1 MRIFGPKSILTGAC
15 LLIHIKAPLVVRAEP
30 AEISIPELDAFIQ
43 TNAASIVHFQ
53 NTMRD
58 VSLLWDASR
67 TIGKK
72 PNTPL
77 TLDTLRG
84 DLENKVNELSNV
96 AQGDPLAAPQTLKAL
111 GFANHTIPEKNGF
124 DWDDEPP
131 HRADPLAQSCRR
143 SRERECMVAPKLF
156 GGSIYKYRG
165 IFIYDKGKRAYNSRQ
180 LNIYF
185 SVFDTGVHD
194 MQNLL
199 TKTFRVGPKFGIAVE
214 IKELMEDIIKIAAGF
229 REGVKRARDAYIA
242 VPPLPGSVE
251 DENIKDDIDENVGVS
266 QVPRTLQ
273 KKILASPEYIEAGP
287 GSGTEILNI
296 PEFQFEA
303 SGELQTPE
311 SASSKYGL
319 LQSLPAYVETDFDLL
334 SAPACSLEEE
344 MAAMRNPQGQH
355 RCTMLSPKWM
365 TQSCPSL
372 VQDLLIHPPVHIK
385 PVNILTEDI
394 DYFAL
399 QIARKPLEKFAHA
412 TDYAERLYRKI
423 YPYKPNDKDIHPSE
437 IVDGVRNVDITFEY
451 LLRGFHSR
459 LFRAG
464 KLVRQIQEN
473 REPPDEGA
481 GQADIHTYGFR
492 NNAQAVQ
499 LLPGLE
505 ALYERIAA
513 EKHRVPGI
521 HRWIRTDLTN
531 GDLKG
536 WESDLIAVAWSV
548 IGARVD
554 FDPDF
559 IVYDPPQQE
568 LWKACLDE
576 TEWRL
581 KGIKVSI
588 DQMRVIFAKNSPR
601 LAKTTSFDFNF
612 DFEIHL
618 KRLSDWHEGWHNAVS
633 MLYESYSEIPHY
645 SPRSD
650 DLDKQFKKESFSTY
664 PMEPEFE
671 VSETEVICP
680 DETGVRPVP
689 QVFGPCVLA
698 VVSR

>member
-355 RCTMLSPKWM
+355 RC
-365 TQSCPSL
+365 
-372 VQDLLIHPPVHIK
+372 
-385 PVNILTEDI
+385 
-394 DYFAL
+394 
-399 QIARKPLEKFAHA
+399 
-412 TDYAERLYRKI
+412 
-423 YPYKPNDKDIHPSE
+423 
-437 IVDGVRNVDITFEY
+437 
-451 LLRGFHSR
+451 
-459 LFRAG
+459 
-464 KLVRQIQEN
+464 
-473 REPPDEGA
+473 
-481 GQADIHTYGFR
+481 
-492 NNAQAVQ
+492 
-499 LLPGLE
+499 
-505 ALYERIAA
+505 
-513 EKHRVPGI
+513 
-521 HRWIRTDLTN
+521 
-531 GDLKG
+531 
-536 WESDLIAVAWSV
+536 
-548 IGARVD
+548 
-554 FDPDF
+554 
-559 IVYDPPQQE
+559 
-568 LWKACLDE
+568 
-576 TEWRL
+576 
-581 KGIKVSI
+581 SI
-588 DQMRVIFAKNSPR
+588 F
-601 LAKTTSFDFNF
+601 
-612 DFEIHL
+612 
-618 KRLSDWHEGWHNAVS
+618 
-633 MLYESYSEIPHY
+633 
-645 SPRSD
+645 
-650 DLDKQFKKESFSTY
+650 
-664 PMEPEFE
+664 
-671 VSETEVICP
+671 
-680 DETGVRPVP
+680 
-689 QVFGPCVLA
+689 
-698 VVSR
+698 

>member
-124 DWDDEPP
+124 DWDDEP
-131 HRADPLAQSCRR
+131 R
-143 SRERECMVAPKLF
+143 
-156 GGSIYKYRG
+156 
-165 IFIYDKGKRAYNSRQ
+165 
-180 LNIYF
+180 
-185 SVFDTGVHD
+185 
-194 MQNLL
+194 
-199 TKTFRVGPKFGIAVE
+199 
-214 IKELMEDIIKIAAGF
+214 
-229 REGVKRARDAYIA
+229 GVKRARDAYIA

-355 RCTMLSPKWM
+355 RC
-365 TQSCPSL
+365 
-372 VQDLLIHPPVHIK
+372 
-385 PVNILTEDI
+385 
-394 DYFAL
+394 
-399 QIARKPLEKFAHA
+399 
-412 TDYAERLYRKI
+412 
-423 YPYKPNDKDIHPSE
+423 
-437 IVDGVRNVDITFEY
+437 
-451 LLRGFHSR
+451 
-459 LFRAG
+459 
-464 KLVRQIQEN
+464 
-473 REPPDEGA
+473 
-481 GQADIHTYGFR
+481 
-492 NNAQAVQ
+492 
-499 LLPGLE
+499 
-505 ALYERIAA
+505 
-513 EKHRVPGI
+513 
-521 HRWIRTDLTN
+521 
-531 GDLKG
+531 
-536 WESDLIAVAWSV
+536 
-548 IGARVD
+548 
-554 FDPDF
+554 
-559 IVYDPPQQE
+559 
-568 LWKACLDE
+568 
-576 TEWRL
+576 
-581 KGIKVSI
+581 SI
-588 DQMRVIFAKNSPR
+588 F
-601 LAKTTSFDFNF
+601 
-612 DFEIHL
+612 
-618 KRLSDWHEGWHNAVS
+618 
-633 MLYESYSEIPHY
+633 
-645 SPRSD
+645 
-650 DLDKQFKKESFSTY
+650 
-664 PMEPEFE
+664 
-671 VSETEVICP
+671 
-680 DETGVRPVP
+680 
-689 QVFGPCVLA
+689 
-698 VVSR
+698 